1 MALDATKP
9 DLVVGV
15 VGTGAMGR
23 GIVQVSAQGGMR
35 VVCYDAQPGAAE
47 AAKASI
53 AKVLA
58 SLVAKGRVAQSDA
71 DGAVS
76 RITVADTL
84 AEVAKADVVVE
95 AVIERLDVKQALF
108 AELDAMAGPDTI
120 LATNTSSLPVTAI
133 AAKCANP
140 ERVAG
145 LHFFNPVP
153 LMRLV
158 EVIPGLKSRPDVADA
173 LMSIGRRMTREPIL
187 CTDSPGFIVNHVG
200 RAYVPEASRLV
211 AEGIA
216 AFDDIDRIMT
226 GAPGFRM
233 GPFQLIDLTGADVSV
248 PVMESILGQFYCDPL
263 YAPQP
268 LLKTRVDAGMFGQK
282 TGAGWYT
289 YVDGKR
295 QDVAPRPAPQGLPRR
310 SVWVRPSEHAPEASD
325 AVRSLLAA
333 SGVALETGGSPS
345 ADAVI
350 LLTPVGWDLTTAIVD
365 LHLDPAR
372 TVAVDALFGLKS
384 ARTLMVS
391 PATAPEFRDAAHA
404 MLAADGAAAAV
415 INDSPGFVAQR
426 IVAHII
432 NTCCHIAQ
440 RQIATPE
447 DIDKGAMLG
456 LSYPFGP
463 LAWGDAIGPQRVL
476 HILERLQSF
485 YGEPRYRPSSWLK
498 RRAALGLS
506 LLTPDRRS

>member
-1 MALDATKP
+1 MPLDAMKP

-35 VVCYDAQPGAAE
+35 VVCHDTKPGAAA
-47 AAKASI
+47 AAKAGI
-53 AKVLA
+53 ANILA
-58 SLVAKGRVAQSDA
+58 TLVEKGRVSQADA
-71 DGAVS
+71 DAAVA
-76 RITVADTL
+76 RISVTDDL
-84 AEVAKADVVVE
+84 ANVAKADVVVE
-95 AVIERLDVKQALF
+95 AVIERLDIKQDLF
-108 AELDAMAGPDTI
+108 AEFDRLAGPDTI

-158 EVIPGLKSRPDVADA
+158 EVIPGLKTRPDVSEA
-173 LMSIGRRMTREPIL
+173 LMVIGRRMTREPIL
-187 CTDSPGFIVNHVG
+187 CSDSPGFIVNHVG

-211 AEGIA
+211 AEGVA
-216 AFDDIDRIMT
+216 AFDDIDRIMI

-248 PVMESILGQFYCDPL
+248 PVMESILGQFYGDPL

-282 TGAGWYT
+282 TGAGWYA
-289 YVDGKR
+289 YPGGKR
-295 QDVAPRPAPQGLPRR
+295 EELAPRPVPVVARR
-310 SVWVRPSEHAPEASD
+310 RPVWVRPSQAEPELSASVAD
-325 AVRSLLAA
+325 LLAK
-333 SGVALETGGSPS
+333 SGAEVERGPSPGK
-345 ADAVI
+345 DAVI
-350 LLTPVGWDLTTAIVD
+350 LLTPIGWDVTTAALD
-365 LHLDPAR
+365 LQLDPER

-391 PATAPEFRDAAHA
+391 PATTPEVRDAAHA
-404 MLAADGAAAAV
+404 MLAADGAMVAV

-456 LSYPFGP
+456 LSYPYGP
-463 LAWGDAIGPQRVL
+463 LAWGDAIGAKRVM
-476 HILERLQSF
+476 HILARLESF
-485 YGEPRYRPSSWLK
+485 YGEPRYRPSPWLK

-506 LLTPDRRS
+506 LLAPDRRS